1 MTNLLL
7 LILCVYPLSLHTPRL
22 PVFRSFSYYGL
33 PSDHSLLDGFWFF
46 HLLWRAMS
54 TEHNG
59 VISRL
64 YAVFRMVMT
73 KCFFQLHPTLCLLSI
88 LVHGSFHIYYY
99 QTMSL
104 PFYFLILI
112 FGLLLSWFNIF
123 KFFLNPLLKYSG
135 KAFLSP
141 CNRSGAPLP
150 PQLPRILWIPLFL

>member
-7 LILCVYPLSLHTPRL
+7 LVLCIYPLSLHTPRL

-33 PSDHSLLDGFWFF
+33 PSDHSLLDGSGF
-46 HLLWRAMS
+46 LTSYGGLWVRSIMEYLQILCCIS
-54 TEHNG
+54 NG
-59 VISRL
+59 DDQV
-64 YAVFRMVMT
+64 
-73 KCFFQLHPTLCLLSI
+73 FFQLHPTLCLLSI

-112 FGLLLSWFNIF
+112 FGLFLSWFNIFF
-123 KFFLNPLLKYSG
+123 KFFLNPLLKHSG

-141 CNRSGAPLP
+141 WNRLGAPVP